1 MSIMKRPEG
10 QIAYQ
15 ATGPADAPL
24 LVLVHGMGDTA
35 ATFRLLTPR
44 LAAAGYRVATM
55 DVRGYGGSSAD
66 WPDYSTA
73 SVGADLLGLIRH
85 LNGDAPATVI
95 AHSIGCSAAVWAA
108 AETPRAINGLVLIG
122 TFSGEA
128 PIKPWMKAASRLVGR
143 SAALWALFLRTSYPT
158 ARPAD
163 FGGHLADL
171 KRSLH
176 RPGRLAPLRAQIEI
190 SLSGAENR
198 YAEVTQPTLVVMGTR
213 DGDFADPAADAA
225 LSAAKLAGPA
235 RVHLIEGA
243 GHYPHAEMPA
253 ATAEAILSQLRR
265 ATPPSQAQPWSTLS

>member
-1 MSIMKRPEG
+1 
-10 QIAYQ
+10 
-15 ATGPADAPL
+15 
-24 LVLVHGMGDTA
+24 MGT
-35 ATFRLLTPR
+35 
-44 LAAAGYRVATM
+44 
-55 DVRGYGGSSAD
+55 
-66 WPDYSTA
+66 
-73 SVGADLLGLIRH
+73 DLLGLIHH

-108 AETPRAINGLVLIG
+108 AEAPRAISGLVLIG
-122 TFSGEA
+122 AFSGEA

-158 ARPAD
+158 IRPAD
-163 FGGHLADL
+163 L
-171 KRSLH
+171 KQSLR

-190 SLSGAENR
+190 SLSGVENR
-198 YAEVTQPTLVVMGTR
+198 YAEVTQPVLVVMGTQ

-235 RVHLIEGA
+235 RVHLVEGA

-265 ATPPSQAQPWSTLS
+265 ATPPSQAQPWYTLS